1 MRRGKPHMTGQKK
14 GRILVI
20 ALLVMVVGGI
30 IMAGLFLYL
39 NTSLLF
45 VSRSEA
51 EAVNFYAADS
61 GIEEAISWLQRGQVE
76 NDWWECDEGDPQQC
90 ERDPYT
96 INHRDVDIEIVKAS
110 EIDDQTY
117 KITSIATGDDGTG
130 TTIVSY
136 VSVEE
141 QISLVT
147 LANALISHGDLKGS
161 GWNEVDGGAIY
172 VNDLLNWDDGQGDP
186 PTHEGEI
193 PDWPDAEELK
203 ATYWEDVKEL
213 APYPADII
221 TCDTDTSLGPLYRDG
236 DLEIIWGSSD
246 VTITLE
252 GTIYVTGNL
261 KLNPTQNAV
270 LDMNG
275 HTIFVEGKIDDI
287 GSNLVFSGSG
297 AVQAIGDVIIASN
310 VTSDPLAYLLVMS
323 VSAMLKAGSD
333 NQFYGTVAG
342 YTLVEV
348 GSDNDFLYTG
358 DSDQE
363 APYIAD
369 FPSHIITYDIID
381 R

>member
-1 MRRGKPHMTGQKK
+1 MTGQKK
-14 GRILVI
+14 GSILVI

-61 GIEEAISWLQRGQVE
+61 GIEEGISWLQRGQVE
-76 NDWWECDEGDPQQC
+76 NDWWECDDGDPQQC

-96 INHRDVDIEIVKAS
+96 INQRDVDVEVEKAS
-110 EIDDQTY
+110 EYDDQTY
-117 KITSIATGDDGTG
+117 KITSIATSDSGTG

-161 GWNEVDGGAIY
+161 GLNEVDGGAIY
-172 VNDLLNWDDGQGDP
+172 VNDLLNWDDGQGDL
-186 PTHEGEI
+186 PTQEDEI
-193 PDWPDAEELK
+193 PDWPVAEELK
-203 ATYWEDVKEL
+203 SSYLEEVSEL
-213 APYPADII
+213 APYPEGII
-221 TCDTDTSLGPLYRDG
+221 ICDLEYSLESLRRMG
-236 DLEIIWGSSD
+236 DLEIIGGTD
-246 VTITLE
+246 PVKITLE
-252 GTIYVTGNL
+252 GTIYVAGNL
-261 KLNPTQNAV
+261 WLDLSGAV
-270 LDMNG
+270 IDMNG
-275 HTIFVEGKIDDI
+275 HTIFVEGNIEDI
-287 GSNLVFSGSG
+287 ASGTTFVGSG
-297 AVQAIGDVIIASN
+297 AVLAIGNVVIASN
-310 VTSDPLAYLLVMS
+310 VTSDPEGYLLLMS
-323 VSAMLKAGSD
+323 VSGMLTAGSD
-333 NQFYGTVAG
+333 NIIYGTVAG

-358 DSDQE
+358 DSDVE